1 MKKFYWILVFI
12 GITLQPQC
20 KHGRTMDPLLIEA
33 VQIQEDALKIARRY
47 DSLIDEKWN
56 ETTDSIIRH
65 ELMTIQTKIKE
76 WKKQRI
82 EIPGIPQDHSLH
94 DHSKHNH
101 NHPEDLGLKPDEMVK
116 VQEEWRNIIKEIGS
130 KIK

>member
-82 EIPGIPQDHSLH
+82 EIPGYRRIIHCMITVSITIII
-94 DHSKHNH
+94 
-101 NHPEDLGLKPDEMVK
+101 LKTWALSRMK
-116 VQEEWRNIIKEIGS
+116 W
-130 KIK
+130 